1 MEIFKIIPEFPD
13 YLVSN
18 FGRVKTKSRLLR
30 YVHAVTKKEHF
41 RKSEERFL
49 KIQFNNLT
57 GYKFCQ
63 LYKNNKMSNKTLHNL
78 VANTF
83 IENQKKLPCIN
94 HIDGNKHN
102 NCVDNLEWCSNEY
115 NHKHATETGL
125 KAKGEQIKS
134 SILNENSQLLNSCK
148 GFAIQFIN
156 EDTLHADFESSIVF
170 GKSGNFKTNRLFSV
184 ELDAH
189 APVVAY

>member
-134 SILNENSQLLNSCK
+134 SILNENSVHAIKWFLNK
-148 GFAIQFIN
+148 GISHTELSKAFKISRPAI
-156 EDTLHADFESSIVF
+156 TLISL
-170 GKSGNFKTNRLFSV
+170 NKTWKYISLTNT
-184 ELDAH
+184 ELKLIK
-189 APVVAY
+189 

>member
-1 MEIFKIIPEFPD
+1 MEIFKTIPEFPD

-30 YVHAVTKKEHF
+30 YTHAVTKKEHF

-49 KIQFNNLT
+49 KVQFNNLT

-63 LYKNNKMSNKTLHNL
+63 LYKNKKMINKTLHNL

-83 IENQKKLPCIN
+83 IENPKKLAYIN

-115 NHKHATETGL
+115 NHEHATKTGL

-134 SILNENSQLLNSCK
+134 SILNENSVHAIKWFLNK
-148 GFAIQFIN
+148 GVSHTELSKAFKVSRPAITSISLN
-156 EDTLHADFESSIVF
+156 KTWKHIALTKKELTL
-170 GKSGNFKTNRLFSV
+170 K
-184 ELDAH
+184 
-189 APVVAY
+189 

>member
-63 LYKNNKMSNKTLHNL
+63 LYKNNKMSNRTLHNL

-134 SILNENSQLLNSCK
+134 SILNENSVHAIKWFLNK
-148 GFAIQFIN
+148 GISHTELSKAFKISRPAI
-156 EDTLHADFESSIVF
+156 TLISL
-170 GKSGNFKTNRLFSV
+170 NKTWKHISLTNI
-184 ELDAH
+184 ELKLIK
-189 APVVAY
+189 